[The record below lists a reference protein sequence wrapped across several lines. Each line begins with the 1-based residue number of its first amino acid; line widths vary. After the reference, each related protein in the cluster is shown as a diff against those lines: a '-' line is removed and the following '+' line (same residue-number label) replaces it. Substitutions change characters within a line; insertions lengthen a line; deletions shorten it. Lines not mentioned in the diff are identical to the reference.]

1 MYSLYS
7 RAASNQERPMMARV
21 RYLTCPLSFL
31 IGFFNSQT
39 KEALKVEVCFMSAS
53 KIESK
58 FEFST
63 MKKAVFSFA
72 DMMKKKRLLNFFINI
87 F

>member
-1 MYSLYS
+1 M
-7 RAASNQERPMMARV
+7 P
-21 RYLTCPLSFL
+21 SFIF
-31 IGFFNSQT
+31 IGFFNIYIIYNSQT